1 MSETIILEAESRE
14 KTGKAESRR
23 MRRAGKIPAIIYG
36 GDKPDLAIALDFIS
50 TGKLLN
56 DEHFHTS
63 MVEIKVA
70 GVRGKN
76 TAILKDVQ
84 YDPLRDEPTHLD
96 FQRVSGKDTVHIN
109 VPVVA
114 INFEKCP
121 GDVAGGLLEVVRHE
135 LEVICRADSI
145 PEHIEVDC
153 AKLDIGDTVHIED
166 VALPK
171 GVEVQ
176 HDVNFTVLNVAAP
189 KLKGEASDEEAAG
202 DEEATEE

>member
-1 MSETIILEAESRE
+1 MSETIILEAETRE

-50 TGKLLN
+50 TDKLLN
-56 DEHFHTS
+56 VEHFHTS

-96 FQRVSGKDTVHIN
+96 FQRVSGKDSIHIN

-135 LEVICRADSI
+135 LDVHCRADSI

-153 AKLDIGDTVHIED
+153 ANLNIGDTVHIED
-166 VALPK
+166 ITLPK

-176 HDVNFTVLNVAAP
+176 HEVNFTVLNVAAP
-189 KLKGEASDEEAAG
+189 KVKGGDEEEAAAA
-202 DEEATEE
+202 EETTEE

>member
-1 MSETIILEAESRE
+1 MSETIIVEAESRE

-36 GDKPDLAIALDFIS
+36 GDKPDLAIALDAIV

-63 MVEIKVA
+63 MVEINVA

-96 FQRVSGKDTVHIN
+96 FQRVSSKDIVHIK
-109 VPVVA
+109 VHVLPV
-114 INFEKCP
+114 NFEKCP

-135 LEVICRADSI
+135 LEVACRADSI

-153 AKLDIGDTVHIED
+153 SKLNIGDTIHIED
-166 VALPK
+166 IALPK
-171 GVEVQ
+171 GVEVP
-176 HDVNFTVLNVAAP
+176 HEVNFTVLNVAAP
-189 KLKGEASDEEAAG
+189 KIKGGEEEAAAA
-202 DEEATEE
+202 EETTEE